1 LIAGVYCGVDHPQW
15 AQILLKQSRTFVTY
29 EKSSDDYVSKDIKKT
44 SDKDTKKTTT
54 KDTKKTTTK
63 DTKKTSDNKS
73 KESTGEDPLEI
84 LKIRLAKGEI
94 TEEEFK
100 RLKSLLE

>member
-15 AQILLKQSRTFVTY
+15 AQLLLKQSRTFVTY
-29 EKSSDDYVSKDIKKT
+29 EKSSDDYVSKDTKKT
-44 SDKDTKKTTT
+44 SA
-54 KDTKKTTTK
+54 K
-63 DTKKTSDNKS
+63 DTKKTSANKS

>member
-1 LIAGVYCGVDHPQW
+1 MIAGVYCGVDHPQW

-29 EKSSDDYVSKDIKKT
+29 EKSSDDYVSKD
-44 SDKDTKKTTT
+44 
-54 KDTKKTTTK
+54 
-63 DTKKTSDNKS
+63 TKKTSANKS

-100 RLKSLLE
+100 RLKSKYAKMLYFTNFCA